1 MKHFVGLSCTLALAI
16 SAHAVE
22 RVPAT
27 ADMLSPQTLA
37 ATGGSDMALE
47 KVRERTLVNGKTVA
61 RYQQTHKG
69 IPVYG
74 QTVTSSGQGLITEVR
89 GNVITGLELEV
100 PNIKAFINEDNA
112 IERAMDHQINWR
124 TQQGVIQGA
133 LSVQALKLEAHN
145 PKKKLYVYIDEQDN
159 ARLAYL
165 VNWVEYG
172 DEPTRPFYFIDAMTG
187 EVLKH
192 WDGLNFAQNATGP
205 GGNSKTGRYEYGT
218 DYPHMIVDD
227 SCAMDTDNVE
237 TVDMNHSTNGGS
249 IHSFTCPDNDYK
261 SINGAYSPLND
272 AHFFGGVV
280 FDLYSDW
287 YNTSPLTQKLR
298 MRVHYSNNY
307 ENAFWD
313 GSQMTFGDGQSYFYP
328 LVSLDVSAHEVSHG
342 FTEQN
347 SDLNYYNQ
355 SGGINEAFS
364 DIAGEAAEY
373 YMRGSNDWLV
383 GAEIFKSS
391 GALRYFEDPTDDG
404 SSIGHADD
412 YYNGMDVHYS
422 SGVFNRAFYLLANT
436 SGWNTRT
443 AFDPFVLAN
452 QMYWSANTDFEDG
465 ACGVFSA
472 ASDLGYDTDDVV
484 AAFSTVGV
492 STSSCGGGGGGGGG
506 GNEGGE
512 LENGVTE
519 TDIEGGSGDE
529 VNFTLDVPA
538 DATDLSFVMSGGS
551 GDADLYVRFGNAPT
565 TSTYDCRPYT
575 SGNNETC
582 DIADADLQGGTYY
595 VMVRGYSSFSDVT
608 LVGSYTGGGGGGGGS
623 DSWEETNLSGSRN
636 SWQHFTIEVDAGAST
651 LSAVMEGG
659 SGDAD
664 LYVRHSQEPT
674 RTAYDCRPYQW
685 GNDESCTISNPD
697 TGTWYISIRAY
708 SAYSGVNLSAST
720 E

>member
-1 MKHFVGLSCTLALAI
+1 MKHLVGLTCTLAMAI
-16 SAHAVE
+16 SAQAVE

-27 ADMLSPQTLA
+27 SDMLSPQTLA
-37 ATGGSDMALE
+37 ATTGSDMALE
-47 KVRERTLVNGKTVA
+47 KVRERTLNNGRTVT
-61 RYQQTHKG
+61 RYQQTHRG

-100 PNIKAFINEDNA
+100 PSIKAFINEENA
-112 IERAMDHQINWR
+112 IDRAMNHQLSWR
-124 TQQGVIQGA
+124 AQQGNIQGA
-133 LSVQALKLEAHN
+133 LSLPALKLEAHN
-145 PKKKLYVYIDEQDN
+145 AKKKLYVYINEQDE

-172 DEPTRPFYFIDAMTG
+172 QEPTRPFYFIDAMTG
-187 EVLKH
+187 EVIKH
-192 WDGLNFAQNATGP
+192 WDGLNFQQNATGP
-205 GGNSKTGRYEYGT
+205 GGNQKTGRYEYGT
-218 DYPHMIVDD
+218 DYPHMTVDN

-237 TVDMNHSTNGGS
+237 TVDLNHGTSGGS
-249 IHSFTCPDNDYK
+249 IHSFTCPYNDYK
-261 SINGAYSPLND
+261 EINGAYSPLND
-272 AHFFGGVV
+272 AHYFGGVV

-287 YNTSPLTQKLR
+287 YGTSPLTQKLR
-298 MRVHYSNNY
+298 MRVHYSSNY

-347 SDLNYYNQ
+347 SDLIYANQ
-355 SGGINEAFS
+355 SGGINESFS
-364 DIAGEAAEY
+364 DIAGEVAEY

-383 GAEIFKSS
+383 GAEIFKSN

-436 SGWNTRT
+436 NGWDTRT

-452 QMYWSANTDFEDG
+452 QTYWSADSDYVDG
-465 ACGVFSA
+465 ACGVLSA
-472 ASDLGYDTDDVV
+472 ATDLGYNTSDVV
-484 AAFSTVGV
+484 SAFSTVGV
-492 STSSCGGGGGGGGG
+492 STSNCGGGGGGG

-512 LENGVTE
+512 LENGVVE
-519 TDIEGGSGDE
+519 TDIDGSSSDE
-529 VNFTLDVPA
+529 IRFTLDVPA
-538 DATDLSFVMSGGS
+538 DATDLVFEMSGGS
-551 GDADLYVRFGNAPT
+551 GDADLYVRFDNEPT

-582 DIADADLQGGTYY
+582 TIDNVQGGTYH
-595 VMVRGYSSFSDVT
+595 VMVRGYSSFSGVS
-608 LVGSYTGGGGGGGGS
+608 LVGSYTEGDGGGGNPDG
-623 DSWEETNLSGSRN
+623 WEETDLSGSRN
-636 SWQHFTIEVDAGAST
+636 SWQHFTIDVASGIST
-651 LSAVMEGG
+651 LDAVMAGG
-659 SGDAD
+659 TGDAD
-664 LYVRHSQEPT
+664 LYVRFGQEPT
-674 RTAYDCRPYQW
+674 RTTYDCRPYEW
-685 GNDESCTISNPD
+685 GNDESCSISSPQA
-697 TGTWYISIRAY
+697 GTWYVSIRGY
-708 SAYSGVNLSAST
+708 SAYSGISLSAQA

>member
-1 MKHFVGLSCTLALAI
+1 MKHFVGLSCTLAIAI

-27 ADMLSPQTLA
+27 VDMLSPQTLA
-37 ATGGSDMALE
+37 TAGGSDMALE
-47 KVRERTLVNGKTVA
+47 KVRERTLINGRTVA

-74 QTVTSSGQGLITEVR
+74 QTVTSSGQGLITEVH
-89 GNVITGLELEV
+89 GDVITGLELEV
-100 PNIKAFINEDNA
+100 PNIRAFIDEENA

-124 TQQGVIQGA
+124 AQQGIAQRT
-133 LSVQALKLEAHN
+133 LSLQALKLEAQN
-145 PKKKLYVYIDEQDN
+145 PKKKLYIYIDEQND

-172 DEPTRPFYFIDAMTG
+172 SDPTRPFYFIDAMTG
-187 EVLKH
+187 EVIKH
-192 WDGLNFAQNATGP
+192 WDGLNFQQNATGP
-205 GGNSKTGRYEYGT
+205 GGNTKTGRYEYGT
-218 DYPHMIVDD
+218 DYPHMIVDN

-237 TVDMNHSTNGGS
+237 TVDMNHRTSGGS

-261 SINGAYSPLND
+261 EINGAYSPLND

-436 SGWNTRT
+436 NGWNTRT
-443 AFDPFVLAN
+443 AFDTFVLAN
-452 QMYWSANTDFEDG
+452 QMYWGANTDFDEG
-465 ACGVFSA
+465 GCGVYSA
-472 ASDLGYDTDDVV
+472 ASDLGYDTADVA

-492 STSSCGGGGGGGGG
+492 STSACGGGG
-506 GNEGGE
+506 NNTVE
-512 LENGVTE
+512 LENGVPE
-519 TDIEGGSGDE
+519 TGLGGSSGDDLQ
-529 VNFTLDVPA
+529 FSLDVSG

-551 GDADLYVRFGNAPT
+551 GDADLYVRFGSPPT
-565 TSTYDCRPYT
+565 TSTYDCRPYE

-582 DIADADLQGGTYY
+582 DIANVQNGTYY
-595 VMVRGYSSFSDVT
+595 AMVYGYSSFSGVS
-608 LVGSYTGGGGGGGGS
+608 LVGSYTGGGGGGGS
-623 DSWEETNLSGSRN
+623 DSWEETDLSGSRR
-636 SWQHFTIEVDAGAST
+636 SWQHFTIEVDNGAST
-651 LSAVMEGG
+651 LDAVMEGG

-664 LYVRHSQEPT
+664 LYVRFGQEPT
-674 RTAYDCRPYQW
+674 RLAYDCRPYQS
-685 GNDESCTISNPD
+685 GNDESCSISNPD
-697 TGTWYISIRAY
+697 AGTWYISIRGY
-708 SAYSGVNLSAST
+708 SAYSGVTLSAST